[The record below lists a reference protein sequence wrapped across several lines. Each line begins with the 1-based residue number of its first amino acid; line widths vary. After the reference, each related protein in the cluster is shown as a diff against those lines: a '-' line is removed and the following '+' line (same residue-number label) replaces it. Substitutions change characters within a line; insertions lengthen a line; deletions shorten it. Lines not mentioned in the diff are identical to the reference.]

1 MTDAGAINAT
11 ADITIDRT
19 YEPPA
24 PPTIRDFIN
33 PAVGDKFYDTK
44 NQFQQEV
51 LTGKN
56 ESWSVLKCMVTNISC
71 QTEV

>member
-51 LTGKN
+51 LTGK
-56 ESWSVLKCMVTNISC
+56 KAGPF
-71 QTEV
+71 